1 MGREFTACRVSGD
14 GNAIFPDKIIIDS
27 LRKELV
33 YRKSRLIGYKET
45 RVGFDAIG
53 SVSIRKGILFSDI
66 CIETNGGMQI
76 IARGFTPSDAR
87 TIARLVNQNLNGQ
100 SFFDPF
106 RWDRDE

>member
-53 SVSIRKGILFSDI
+53 LY
-66 CIETNGGMQI
+66 
-76 IARGFTPSDAR
+76 
-87 TIARLVNQNLNGQ
+87 
-100 SFFDPF
+100 
-106 RWDRDE
+106 RDKWRHADYRPGVHSQ